1 MNKKVIWAVMVLAV
15 LAVVSGGF
23 YCYKVWWPQRQAM
36 ISLGLAEST
45 FPWRAYTQEELNKLY
60 PQIKYADVPTRVTP
74 EQTYAKFR
82 EALRTNNLEMALE
95 QLSMESETRYKDR
108 ESILKNAYQGGKFN
122 AMYKNYPE
130 KIEKESMYES
140 IASYYY
146 ITVENGERFQNPIA
160 FIKDA
165 NGDWKMDSL

>member
-1 MNKKVIWAVMVLAV
+1 MNKKNIWAVMIL
-15 LAVVSGGF
+15 VVSAVILGGF

-36 ISLGLAEST
+36 IGLGLAEST

-82 EALRTNNLEMALE
+82 EALRTNNLEVALN
-95 QLSMESETRYKDR
+95 QLSVDSEKYNENKADLT
-108 ESILKNAYQGGKFN
+108 NAYS
-122 AMYKNYPE
+122 E
-130 KIEKESMYES
+130 KRFTSIYASYSDKILEENKSES
-140 IASYYY
+140 IAQYYFNY
-146 ITVENGERFQNPIA
+146 LENNVQKTHFID